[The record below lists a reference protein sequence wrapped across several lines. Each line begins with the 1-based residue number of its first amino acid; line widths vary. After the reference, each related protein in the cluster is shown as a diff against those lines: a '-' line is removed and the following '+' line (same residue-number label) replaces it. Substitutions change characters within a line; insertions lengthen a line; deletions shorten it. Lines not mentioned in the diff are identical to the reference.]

1 MSLFMQEMLW
11 RGSRRNGERDK
22 TTNRVSRVRGGLQH
36 GPLDLG
42 RLSDE
47 EGDGGALAVDRASFN
62 EVLEAL
68 RAKKCKWNFGR

>member
-1 MSLFMQEMLW
+1 
-11 RGSRRNGERDK
+11 
-22 TTNRVSRVRGGLQH
+22 VSRVRGGLQH

-68 RAKKCKWNFGR
+68 RAKKCK